1 VDYFILRLSELE
13 FRVRQTENYIKYAD
27 ELKELRGKGE
37 KDGKRIR
44 SKDVSLINDKIETL
58 DRRSNEFSERMLTM
72 ESKFNVLE
80 KDLR

>member
-1 VDYFILRLSELE
+1 MDYFILRLSELE

-27 ELKELRGKGE
+27 ELKELRGMGE

-44 SKDVSLINDKIETL
+44 SKEVTLINDKIETL
-58 DRRSNEFSERMLTM
+58 DRRFNEFSERMLTM

>member
-27 ELKELRGKGE
+27 ELKELRGMGE

-44 SKDVSLINDKIETL
+44 SKEVTLINDKIETL
-58 DRRSNEFSERMLTM
+58 DRRFNEFSERMLTM